1 MVSSGPVVSPPEKLG
16 EWENIISGCK
26 IGSEASWGCERDINN
41 SSIFALLRKEAQLVS
56 SRMINF

>member
-1 MVSSGPVVSPPEKLG
+1 MVSAPKKLG

-26 IGSEASWGCERDINN
+26 IGSKASRGRERDINN
-41 SSIFALLRKEAQLVS
+41 SSIFALPRKEAQLVS